1 MSYPEDVPMDHPTDN
16 QSQTTATLC
25 IDYDGTLHIGHA
37 CVDTDGQ
44 VTPDSGRL
52 LLDYSVLHVETLKPY
67 PAMQSVRTTTWLQT
81 LSTEQVIAYLPAE
94 LARRVVDTTR
104 GRKARLSCMLNGSGH
119 TDIIG

>member
-1 MSYPEDVPMDHPTDN
+1 MDHPTDN
-16 QSQTTATLC
+16 QSQTTPTVC
-25 IDYDGTLHIGHA
+25 VDYDGTLHIGHA
-37 CVDTDGQ
+37 GVDADGQ

-52 LLDYSVLHVETLKPY
+52 LLDYSALHVETLKPY
-67 PAMQSVRTTTWLQT
+67 PAMQSVLTTTWLQT

-119 TDIIG
+119 SDIIG